1 MMLTIRRLPSERD
14 IRDIIFAEAGERQ
27 NKSTKEMTNSQFSL
41 ANRKQ
46 LADMLGSQYE
56 GLRYRTKEKFRE
68 KQQALCQSLIK
79 EFAEKKGAL
88 KLTGQIEA
96 AEEKIKATKAE
107 LLQLGFEFDDD
118 DLTLSGGSVNPLDSI
133 IDARVEKEIGTS
145 DAIDARF
152 DSAQIAMMTVAS
164 LEDAEKLLKSVSEI

>member
-1 MMLTIRRLPSERD
+1 M
-14 IRDIIFAEAGERQ
+14 
-27 NKSTKEMTNSQFSL
+27 NNSQFSL

-46 LADMLGSQYE
+46 LADMLGNQYD
-56 GLRYRTKEKFRE
+56 GLRYRAKQKFRE
-68 KQQALCQSLIK
+68 KQQALFQSVIR

-96 AEEKIKATKAE
+96 AEEKIKAVKAE
-107 LLQLGFEFDDD
+107 LLQLGFDLDDG
-118 DLTLSGGSVNPLDSI
+118 DLTLSRGSANPLDKI
-133 IDARVEKEIGTS
+133 IDTRVEKEIGTS